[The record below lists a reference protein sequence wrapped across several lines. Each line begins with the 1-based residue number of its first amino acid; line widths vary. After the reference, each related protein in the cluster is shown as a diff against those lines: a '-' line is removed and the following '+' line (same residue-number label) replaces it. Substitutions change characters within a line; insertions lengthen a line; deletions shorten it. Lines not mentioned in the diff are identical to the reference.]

1 MPLNEQENNKQLFQ
15 QLAAGSETALEQIR
29 LRYEEMLWL
38 QVKPIVQN
46 DEASKEVVADILE
59 AVWNNREL
67 LAQHPNPEGW
77 MVVTARNKAI
87 NKFRDEKRN
96 ATDPLDL
103 FPMLESSERIEAAIE
118 FKERYQMIDRAFE
131 KLSPREK
138 LVYTLRIKNG
148 LTRKEIAEQLHASE
162 HTVKNQLLNAMKKI
176 REYISKIS
184 AVVFA

>member
-1 MPLNEQENNKQLFQ
+1 MPPNEHDNHRLLFQ

-29 LRYEEMLWL
+29 LLYAEMLL
-38 QVKPIVQN
+38 LLIKPIVQN
-46 DEASKEVVADILE
+46 EEASKEVLADMLE
-59 AVWNNREL
+59 AIWNNKEQ

-87 NKFRDEKRN
+87 NKFRKEKRN

-103 FPMLESSERIEAAIE
+103 FPMLESSERIEAAME
-118 FKERYQMIDRAFE
+118 VKDLQQCVDRAFE

-138 LVYTLRIKNG
+138 LVFTLRING
-148 LTRKEIAEQLHASE
+148 LNRKEIAEQLQASE

-176 REYISKIS
+176 REHLSKMLQ
-184 AVVFA
+184 AVFA